1 MIAIEKE
8 IIGAD
13 PETGKPIIRAFIVSS
28 ETPAELPTDG
38 STVDNLAD
46 DEKLGVFSIL
56 YVVADSSVYIANEAG
71 EFVLQSS
78 GGGGGGG
85 GDDPDDYIINVEA
98 YANDGLYS
106 FTPDKTLDEVMEWM
120 GDILNTSNDEEEA
133 VGFISQHLK
142 MRVHDIGGTMPDTTL
157 AYADMQNID
166 FDVTESGEFIQFSN
180 DEVSLYYYYYR
191 IVEDEVGMATR
202 NNYDGYAVKT
212 SVPWLNP

>member
-56 YVVADSSVYIANEAG
+56 YVVADSSVYIANEEG

-78 GGGGGGG
+78 GGGGGDGG
-85 GDDPDDYIINVEA
+85 GDDEGLVIYAEYDALSDKWTADLDLIQVFEWMDGILDDVTIANPAEYIQTHLTLVADGLTLACDEFSNLNYTMTPPAEYICFFNVE
-98 YANDGLYS
+98 
-106 FTPDKTLDEVMEWM
+106 
-120 GDILNTSNDEEEA
+120 EA
-133 VGFISQHLK
+133 
-142 MRVHDIGGTMPDTTL
+142 T
-157 AYADMQNID
+157 A
-166 FDVTESGEFIQFSN
+166 
-180 DEVSLYYYYYR
+180 LYYYFY
-191 IVEDEVGMATR
+191 DSHGDACTR
-202 NNYDGYAVKT
+202 ASADFDGWWIGT
-212 SVPWLNP
+212 DLPLSEGPM